1 MGTHIS
7 VADGDPDAGGGID
20 GGAGRRGR
28 PRRAHAAEAP
38 AASSRRMSRRM
49 DTRDVRQETR
59 GMCLCVYIETGRRKL
74 GAVVMAALPK
84 WMCT

>member
-7 VADGDPDAGGGID
+7 IADVDPDAGGGID

-59 GMCLCVYIETGRRKL
+59 GMCLCVYIETGRESLKQ
-74 GAVVMAALPK
+74 
-84 WMCT
+84 